1 MSHQVFDL
9 NQLKI
14 KEENGNKYYTIP
26 AGTKIYRGG
35 YPADMHPNAFFGFN
49 PDHVKQYGSVT
60 EYTIKENLKVLAL
73 MEMDTSSDF
82 YTSALQSIQDAL
94 VQSYSYSNPKKIR
107 DSIPAYDYAVV
118 NHICNK
124 TDYDGYA
131 MHDGYKT
138 DSRGTFHAELVI
150 CDCYDR
156 VEQGAK
162 GEQAAPRVKRKK
174 RPVVEQTNFYFVE
187 EDKQSSFSSSFGTP
201 TSESLFSSPL
211 GTPHGESLFSSPLG
225 TPKEKELGS
234 RLEKTTETPNG
245 FIPFN
250 LSSPDTKS
258 PLKEELEEDGNDI
271 RSMLFGS
278 PQQDPVKLKNGYNNE
293 GMKDTTAV
301 KNLNFYGGKR
311 KTKRRNRKTKNKTK
325 RRNRKTKNKTKRR
338 RNRRTRK
345 GGLFKRKYTIQ
356 EIINYIDG
364 LYDIDLMQP
373 PDKIDILNTLENIQQ
388 SYIEACTSF
397 PRKINKECEERKIDD
412 IYEPINNIIKQL
424 INLPTDITPDGS
436 VDENMKN
443 RLERVKEYFTNKQRG
458 HSEKIG
464 DYTIKNTMTN
474 TTPKL
479 NSNDINENAELP
491 NYSRLATTNRK
502 AVGIDKSPTILYY
515 NPDSPVRKKGGKRKT
530 RRKSKT
536 KSRRKRTK
544 KVKH

>member
-9 NQLKI
+9 KQLKI

-118 NHICNK
+118 NHICK
-124 TDYDGYA
+124 KRDYDGYA
-131 MHDGYKT
+131 MHDEYT
-138 DSRGTFHAELVI
+138 SDSGGAFHAELVI
-150 CDCYDR
+150 CDCYDI
-156 VEQGAK
+156 VEQGKK
-162 GEQAAPRVKRKK
+162 GEQSAPRVRKK
-174 RPVVEQTNFYFVE
+174 KHVEQTNFYFVE

-301 KNLNFYGGKR
+301 KNLNFDGGKR
-311 KTKRRNRKTKNKTK
+311 KTN

-345 GGLFKRKYTIQ
+345 GGLFNNRKYTR
-356 EIINYIDG
+356 EDVINYVNDLG
-364 LYDIDLMQP
+364 DIKYMGKEQNTDL
-373 PDKIDILNTLENIQQ
+373 LEVFEAIKNKK
-388 SYIEACTSF
+388 IEACTSLF
-397 PRKINKECEERKIDD
+397 KRDMNCEYEKIHD
-412 IYEPINNIIKQL
+412 IYEVIINKLQSLSTRDDNIITRRNIL
-424 INLPTDITPDGS
+424 IDHFQKKIYDHVKKAGYS
-436 VDENMKN
+436 
-443 RLERVKEYFTNKQRG
+443 KEYYKA
-458 HSEKIG
+458 K
-464 DYTIKNTMTN
+464 KNTNEN

-491 NYSRLATTNRK
+491 DYSRLATTNRK

>member
-1 MSHQVFDL
+1 MGDSENIFDL
-9 NQLKI
+9 KMNIELNTDQ
-14 KEENGNKYYTIP
+14 NGNKYYIIP
-26 AGTKIYRGG
+26 VGTKIYRGG

-60 EYTIKENLKVLAL
+60 EYTIKDELKVLAI

-82 YTSALQSIQDAL
+82 YTKNTEIQDAL
-94 VQSYSYSNPKKIR
+94 VQSYSYSNTKKIR

-118 NHICNK
+118 NHICK
-124 TDYDGYA
+124 KRGYDGYA
-131 MHDGYKT
+131 MHDKYT
-138 DSRGTFHAELVI
+138 SDSGGTFHAELVI
-150 CDCYDR
+150 CNCYDR
-156 VEQGAK
+156 VEQGEK
-162 GEQAAPRVKRKK
+162 GEQAPPRVMRKVK
-174 RPVVEQTNFYFVE
+174 QTNFYFVE
-187 EDKQSSFSSSFGTP
+187 EEKLSPASSPFGTP
-201 TSESLFSSPL
+201 TSESLVSSPI
-211 GTPHGESLFSSPLG
+211 GTPPGESLFSSPIG
-225 TPKEKELGS
+225 TPQEGILGR
-234 RLEKTTETPNG
+234 RLEKTLETPNG

-250 LSSPDTKS
+250 LYSPDTKS
-258 PLKEELEEDGNDI
+258 PLKLILEEEDKSKA

-278 PQQDPVKLKNGYNNE
+278 PQQDPNKLKTKYNSE
-293 GMKDTTAV
+293 GMKDTTV
-301 KNLNFYGGKR
+301 QNLDFGGGKR
-311 KTKRRNRKTKNKTK
+311 KTK

-345 GGLFKRKYTIQ
+345 GGLFKRNYTIQ

-364 LYDIDLMQP
+364 LYDIYLMQP

-388 SYIEACTSF
+388 SHIEACTSF

-491 NYSRLATTNRK
+491 DYSRLATTNRK
-502 AVGIDKSPTILYY
+502 AVGIDKSPIILYY
-515 NPDSPVRKKGGKRKT
+515 NPDSPVSKNGGKRKT
-530 RRKSKT
+530 KRRKTRT